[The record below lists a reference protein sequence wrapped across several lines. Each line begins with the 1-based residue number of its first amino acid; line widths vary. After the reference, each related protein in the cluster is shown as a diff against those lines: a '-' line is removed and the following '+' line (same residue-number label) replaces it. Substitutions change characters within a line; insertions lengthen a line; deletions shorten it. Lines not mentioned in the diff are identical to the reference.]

1 MAPLYKP
8 PIKGTTVT
16 IPWLS
21 LVVQADPDFERRK
34 HREVEYYSSGGKA
47 ISIADPYKRGA
58 YNTPQKL
65 SIVAYAGPQVFNA
78 GDITGS
84 GNDFVTV
91 VSDALTPGILTTRTG
106 AQMFSDIAN
115 AVPGI
120 GYALRIV
127 NFQGTSQAT
136 IAPGQGVL
144 MYDGSWSGQLIPG
157 DTIAPGQFT
166 DYQVQFPDQ
175 SHALFKRVAI
185 GQPYS
190 TIIG

>member
-1 MAPLYKP
+1 MAPLYRP
-8 PIKGTTVT
+8 PIKGTTVS

-78 GDITGS
+78 GDITGV

-91 VSDALTPGILTTRTG
+91 VSDALTPGILTTRSG

-115 AVPGI
+115 AVPGL

-127 NFQGTSQAT
+127 NFQGTSQLT
-136 IAPGQGVL
+136 IAPGPNVL
-144 MYDGSWSGQLIPG
+144 MFDGAWWSQQLAS
-157 DTIAPGQFT
+157 DSIAPGQFT
-166 DYQVQFPDQ
+166 DYQVQFPDA
-175 SHALFKRVAI
+175 SHTMFKRVAF